1 MPAQSPRLP
10 VYHHFILLVW
20 EERDV
25 EGNHMAWRFSL
36 QDSQKEM
43 RIGFK
48 DLDELKFFL
57 KKWMEKPSEE
67 NSPKENVK

>member
-1 MPAQSPRLP
+1 MPVPSPSRPL

-20 EERDV
+20 EECDA
-25 EGNHMAWRFSL
+25 EGRHLVWRFSL

-48 DLDELKFFL
+48 DLDELKSFL
-57 KKWMEKPSEE
+57 KKWMEKPSE
-67 NSPKENVK
+67 

>member
-1 MPAQSPRLP
+1 MPVPSPSRQP

-20 EERDV
+20 EECDA
-25 EGNHMAWRFSL
+25 EGRHLVWRFSL

-48 DLDELKFFL
+48 DLDELKSFL
-57 KKWMEKPSEE
+57 KKWMEKPSE
-67 NSPKENVK
+67 